1 MNTSKA
7 VAAAFGP
14 HLHNAV
20 DDDAVLDEADAT
32 SAPLPSAQ
40 SSQRAVSLRLGCVSI
55 PTLDGGERTPLD
67 TRRAPEL

>member
-14 HLHNAV
+14 RLHNAV

-40 SSQRAVSLRLGCVSI
+40 SSQRAVSLRLGWASVLS
-55 PTLDGGERTPLD
+55 PDSANPFW
-67 TRRAPEL
+67 PY